1 MQLVSRGVDQIEGES
16 FQGDDVG
23 EAFVEGC
30 NHVSLVP
37 IDQVEPDDLHGEA
50 DRRRSAARPSPLQ
63 SMQEPPVSRPPGSE
77 EGEV

>member
-1 MQLVSRGVDQIEGES
+1 MQLVSRCVDEIEGES

-30 NHVSLVP
+30 NDVSLVP

-50 DRRRSAARPSPLQ
+50 DRRRSAACPLPFQ
-63 SMQEPPVSRPPGSE
+63 SVQEPPVLRSPGGQ